1 MPGELVKRR
10 SGLKLVRIDLPLPEA
25 AEVLADYRRGD
36 VQMLGFV
43 IAAIA
48 HALDGAADAL

>member
-48 HALDGAADAL
+48 RTLDGAADAL